1 MLTHDGIWKAI
12 DRLAQGHGY
21 STSGLARQAGLDP
34 TSFNK
39 SKRMSPDGKPRWPST
54 ESIAKILS
62 VTGANMRDFLALAE
76 NGEAYEHP
84 RYHIPVIGYAQA
96 GEAGYFDDAGYP
108 VGEGWDTVE
117 FPDFAPQDSHAI
129 YALEVNGDSM
139 RPLYRPGDV
148 MIVDPDARL
157 RRGDRVIARTEDG
170 EVTAKELA
178 RYNKN
183 KVELRALNPDHED
196 RSLKPSQL
204 SWIARI
210 LWVSQ

>member
-1 MLTHDGIWKAI
+1 MLTHDGIWNAI
-12 DRLAQGHGY
+12 DHLAHSYGY

-62 VTGANMRDFLALAE
+62 VTGADMRDFLALAE
-76 NGEAYEHP
+76 NGEAHDQP
-84 RYHIPVIGYAQA
+84 RYHIPIIGYAQA

-117 FPDFAPQDSHAI
+117 FPDFVPQDSHVI

-157 RRGDRVIARTEDG
+157 RRGDRVIARTRDG

-178 RYNKN
+178 RYNK
-183 KVELRALNPDHED
+183 KHIALHALNPGHED
-196 RSLKPSQL
+196 RIFKPRDIEWL
-204 SWIARI
+204 ARI